1 MVCRFFAGLGGSAP
15 LSIGGG
21 VLGDSWQAH
30 ERGRAI
36 AVYSLMPLIGPA
48 IGKSSLSA
56 LDQVKLLKVVQ
67 VPSREVSSQKTQ
79 HGAGH
84 SGPHQPRAA

>member
-48 IGKSSLSA
+48 IGWSSEHIKS
-56 LDQVKLLKVVQ
+56 QVNVLNYVQ
-67 VPSREVSSQKTQ
+67 VPSREVS
-79 HGAGH
+79 
-84 SGPHQPRAA
+84 